1 MRFQTSVKT
10 SSLLMT
16 FHLSCISKQP
26 NILMDMWRHFIS
38 GSVYMIFY
46 HSKWN
51 FISVKMTA
59 SVMSFKCTCNL
70 SAISNKSALNHFTSS
85 KFFSNENLMPVW
97 NFISVKMI
105 IGIQTGLTFTSPKF
119 MWTQVK
125 SWLNTKLRFSTKMK
139 SHTSLSWFYISC
151 EHTLQVSSIT
161 IHFEMKFAFIFLPVR
176 KIRREWYVA
185 CLKQKKN
192 EYFIFSFFVFGKN
205 FNEVVKKRRKL
216 PKIKKVKIILDT
228 MWIET
233 LNTSLTKYVLFLIT
247 LQQILRKSKVS
258 IKNTDQG
265 WLKWVQ
271 HLYLTFPCHVGW
283 NWTECWMQISI
294 FWKGHSIFIFN
305 IFLYCQSIL
314 LFSKWWRTRML
325 LWGSSKSLLIQMMK
339 NLLKGKQE
347 KGSKG
352 GEKVATSKTY
362 FRR

>member
-1 MRFQTSVKT
+1 
-10 SSLLMT
+10 
-16 FHLSCISKQP
+16 
-26 NILMDMWRHFIS
+26 MWHA
-38 GSVYMIFY
+38 
-46 HSKWN
+46 WN
-51 FISVKMTA
+51 
-59 SVMSFKCTCNL
+59 
-70 SAISNKSALNHFTSS
+70 
-85 KFFSNENLMPVW
+85 
-97 NFISVKMI
+97 
-105 IGIQTGLTFTSPKF
+105 
-119 MWTQVK
+119 
-125 SWLNTKLRFSTKMK
+125 R
-139 SHTSLSWFYISC
+139 
-151 EHTLQVSSIT
+151 
-161 IHFEMKFAFIFLPVR
+161 
-176 KIRREWYVA
+176 
-185 CLKQKKN
+185 KKN

-305 IFLYCQSIL
+305 IFLHCQSIL